1 MSDKCRMNRAN
12 RTTLE
17 RFVSPVALRNSHQFN
32 QLNSGNTHFLESNPN
47 RINDKQDKTHTPTP
61 PLLLGSRGAI
71 NHPHSQ

>member
-32 QLNSGNTHFLESNPN
+32 QLNSGNTHFRESNPN
-47 RINDKQDKTHTPTP
+47 RINDKQDKTHTIPSR
-61 PLLLGSRGAI
+61 PLLWGRMVHL
-71 NHPHSQ
+71 NCL